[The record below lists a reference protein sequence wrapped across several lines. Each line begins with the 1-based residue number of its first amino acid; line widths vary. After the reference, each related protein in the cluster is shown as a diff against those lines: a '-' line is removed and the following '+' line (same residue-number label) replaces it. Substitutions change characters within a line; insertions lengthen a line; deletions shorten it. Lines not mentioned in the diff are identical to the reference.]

1 LESEE
6 TGRRQPADGRRQS
19 ASRYDVIVIG
29 GGVNALTCAAMLGQA
44 GLRTLLLE
52 QRDEVGGCATEHE
65 LAAGFR
71 VPTLAHR
78 TGPLRADVVEQLH
91 LAQHGLVLSP
101 QPIRHTAL
109 SPDGRALPIFAHS
122 AQAAAAIG
130 DWSARDAAAWPDFT
144 RSLARLGHVVGSLFT
159 RVPPDVDAPGTHDL
173 WTLMRTL
180 RAFRALPN
188 DDAWRLLRWGPMA
201 VADLVSECLETELLR
216 ATVAADG
223 LLGAMMGPWSAGSGL
238 QLLLHEANASVGV
251 TRDADVVGG
260 PAAVTSALQ
269 RAAQRHGV
277 DLRTG
282 AAVAQ
287 VLVRADRA
295 VGVALESGETL
306 EARAVV
312 SGADPRRTFLSLC
325 EAEHLPPEFLW
336 RIRNLRVRGTLAK
349 VNLALSALPAFAGAT
364 RQMLASRVRIAP
376 DLEYL
381 ERAYDHA
388 KYGECSIE
396 PWVEFTVPSIAN
408 PSLAPAG
415 AHVLS
420 AYVQWIPADG
430 NRQTADAAG
439 PRYPVSGV
447 RAQESAPSVDRAA
460 VLDATLTTLERYA
473 PGIRAQV
480 VQAELITPSDMERRW
495 GLTGGHIFHGE
506 LSLDQAFTM
515 RPLLGWGRYQTPIE
529 GLYLCGSGTHPG
541 TGLTGGSGLNAAR
554 VIVDAL
560 T

>member
-1 LESEE
+1 MGSEV
-6 TGRRQPADGRRQS
+6 TGRRQPADGG
-19 ASRYDVIVIG
+19 RYDVIVIG
-29 GGVNALTCAAMLGQA
+29 GGVNGLTCAAVLGQA

-65 LAAGFR
+65 LAPGFR

-78 TGPLRADVVEQLH
+78 AGPLRADVVEQLH
-91 LAQHGLVLSP
+91 LTQHGLALTT

-109 SPDGRALPIFAHS
+109 SPDGRALPVFAD
-122 AQAAAAIG
+122 AALASAAIRE
-130 DWSARDAAAWPDFT
+130 WSTRDAAAWPEFT

-159 RVPPDVDAPGTHDL
+159 RIPPDMDDPGTNDL
-173 WTLMRTL
+173 WTVMRTL
-180 RAFRALPN
+180 RAFRALPK

-223 LLGAMMGPWSAGSGL
+223 LLGAMLGPWSAGSGL
-238 QLLLHEANASVGV
+238 QLLLHEANAAVGV

-260 PAAVTSALQ
+260 PAAVAAALR
-269 RAAQRHGV
+269 RAAERHGV
-277 DLRTG
+277 EVRTG
-282 AAVAQ
+282 VAVKQ

-306 EARAVV
+306 ESRAVV
-312 SGADPRRTFLSLC
+312 SGVDPKRTFLSLC

-349 VNLALSALPAFAGAT
+349 VNLALSGLPAFAGAT
-364 RQMLASRVRIAP
+364 RPMLASRVRIAP

-388 KYGECSIE
+388 KYGESSPH
-396 PWVEFTVPSIAN
+396 PWIEFTVPSLAD

-420 AYVQWIPADG
+420 AYVQWLPTAG
-430 NRQTADAAG
+430 SRQPAAG
-439 PRYPVSGV
+439 EPSFGV
-447 RAQESAPSVDRAA
+447 LE
-460 VLDATLTTLERYA
+460 ATLATLERYA
-473 PGIRAQV
+473 PGLRSLV
-480 VQAELITPSDMERRW
+480 VQAELITPSDMERGW

-515 RPLLGWGRYQTPIE
+515 RPLLGWGRYQTPID

-554 VIVDAL
+554 VIAEAL

>member
-1 LESEE
+1 M
-6 TGRRQPADGRRQS
+6 TGR
-19 ASRYDVIVIG
+19 RYDVIVIG
-29 GGVNALTCAAMLGQA
+29 GGVNGLTCAAMLGQA

-52 QRDEVGGCATEHE
+52 QRDEVGGCATWHQ
-65 LAAGFR
+65 LAPGFHM
-71 VPTLAHR
+71 PTLAHR

-91 LAQHGLVLSP
+91 LARHGLAFSP
-101 QPIRHTAL
+101 QPIRCTAL
-109 SPDGRALPIFAHS
+109 SPDGRALPIFADP
-122 AQAAAAIG
+122 AQASAAMG
-130 DWSARDAAAWPDFT
+130 DWSARDAAAWPEFT
-144 RSLARLGHVVGSLFT
+144 RSLSRLGHVVGSLFT
-159 RVPPDVDAPGTHDL
+159 RIPPDVDDPGTHDL
-173 WTLMRTL
+173 WTLVRTM
-180 RAFRALPN
+180 RAFRALPK

-216 ATVAADG
+216 AAVAADG

-260 PAAVTSALQ
+260 PAAVTSAL
-269 RAAQRHGV
+269 RLAAQRHGV
-277 DLRTG
+277 EVRTS
-282 AAVAQ
+282 AVVTR

-295 VGVALESGETL
+295 VGVALASGDTF

-312 SGADPRRTFLSLC
+312 SGVDPKRTFLSLC
-325 EAEHLPPEFLW
+325 EPEHLPPEFLW

-349 VNLALSALPAFAGAT
+349 VNLALSGLPSFAGAT
-364 RQMLASRVRIAP
+364 SPMLASRVRIAP

-388 KYGECSIE
+388 KYGECSTE
-396 PWVEFTVPSIAN
+396 PWVEFTMPSIAD
-408 PSLAPAG
+408 PSLAPVG

-420 AYVQWIPADG
+420 AYVQWMPAAGKTPADG
-430 NRQTADAAG
+430 RRQMADEVG
-439 PRYPVSGV
+439 TGSGTRFPVSGIK
-447 RAQESAPSVDRAA
+447 QERRPGLDDAD
-460 VLDATLTTLERYA
+460 VLNATLSTLEGYA
-473 PGIRAQV
+473 PGLRALV
-480 VQAELITPSDMERRW
+480 VQAELITPSEMERGW

-515 RPLLGWGRYQTPIE
+515 RPLLGWGRYQTPID

-554 VIVDAL
+554 VIAEAL
-560 T
+560 A

>member
-1 LESEE
+1 M
-6 TGRRQPADGRRQS
+6 TAI
-19 ASRYDVIVIG
+19 RYDVIVIG
-29 GGVNALTCAAMLGQA
+29 GGVNGLTCAAVLGQA

-52 QRDEVGGCATEHE
+52 QRDAVGGCAAEHE
-65 LAAGFR
+65 VAPGFR

-91 LAQHGLVLSP
+91 LTQHGLRLTP
-101 QPIRHTAL
+101 QPIRYTAL
-109 SPDGRALPIFAHS
+109 SPDGRALPVLADAS
-122 AQAAAAIG
+122 LAAAAIQ
-130 DWSARDAAAWPDFT
+130 DWSSRDAAAWPGFT
-144 RSLARLGHVVGSLFT
+144 RSLARLGHVIGLLFT
-159 RVPPDVDAPGTHDL
+159 RISPDLDDPGSHDL

-180 RAFRALPN
+180 RGFRALPK

-201 VADLVSECLETELLR
+201 VADLVSECLETEVLR
-216 ATVAADG
+216 AAVAADG
-223 LLGAMMGPWSAGSGL
+223 LLGAMLGPWSAGSGL

-251 TRDADVVGG
+251 SRDADVVGG
-260 PAAVTSALQ
+260 PAAV
-269 RAAQRHGV
+269 AATLRGAATRHGV
-277 DLRTG
+277 EVRTG
-282 AAVAQ
+282 VAVKQ
-287 VLVRADRA
+287 ILVRGERA

-306 EARAVV
+306 VSRSVV
-312 SGADPRRTFLSLC
+312 SGVDPKRTFLSLC

-336 RIRNLRVRGTLAK
+336 RLRNLRARGTLAK
-349 VNLALSALPAFAGAT
+349 VNLALSGLPTFTGAT

-388 KYGECSIE
+388 KYGECSPHPWIE
-396 PWVEFTVPSIAN
+396 FAIPSIAD
-408 PSLAPAG
+408 PALAPAG

-420 AYVQWIPADG
+420 AYVQWVPAAGDRQPADG
-430 NRQTADAAG
+430 GTAAG
-439 PRYPVSGV
+439 SRAPVSGI
-447 RAQESAPSVDRAA
+447 RPERHSEAA
-460 VLDATLTTLERYA
+460 SGNAKVLEATLATLERYA
-473 PGIRAQV
+473 PGLRAQV
-480 VQAELITPSDMERRW
+480 VQAELITPSDMERGW

-515 RPLLGWGRYQTPIE
+515 RPLLGWGRYRTPIG

-554 VIVDAL
+554 VIIEAL

>member
-1 LESEE
+1 MGSEV
-6 TGRRQPADGRRQS
+6 TGRRQPAAGRR
-19 ASRYDVIVIG
+19 YDAIVIG
-29 GGVNALTCAAMLGQA
+29 GGVNGLTCAAVLGQA

-52 QRDEVGGCATEHE
+52 QRDAVGGCAAEYE
-65 LAAGFR
+65 LAPGFR
-71 VPTLAHR
+71 VPALAHR

-91 LAQHGLVLSP
+91 LTQHGLRLTP
-101 QPIRHTAL
+101 QPIRYTAV
-109 SPDGRALPIFAHS
+109 SPDGRALPVFGDAS
-122 AQAAAAIG
+122 LASGAIR
-130 DWSARDAAAWPDFT
+130 DWSTRDADAWPDFT

-159 RVPPDVDAPGTHDL
+159 RIAPDMDDPGTHDL
-173 WTLMRTL
+173 WTVMRTL
-180 RAFRALPN
+180 RAFRALPK

-216 ATVAADG
+216 AAVAADG
-223 LLGAMMGPWSAGSGL
+223 LLGAMLGPWSAGSGL

-251 TRDADVVGG
+251 SRDADVVGG
-260 PAAVTSALQ
+260 PAAVAAAL
-269 RAAQRHGV
+269 RAAAARHGV
-277 DLRTG
+277 EVRTG
-282 AAVAQ
+282 VAVKQ

-295 VGVALESGETL
+295 VGVALESGETF
-306 EARAVV
+306 ESRSVV
-312 SGADPRRTFLSLC
+312 SGVDPKRTFLSLC

-349 VNLALSALPAFAGAT
+349 VNLALSGLPAFAGAT

-388 KYGECSIE
+388 KYGECSPHPWIE
-396 PWVEFTVPSIAN
+396 FAIPSIAD

-430 NRQTADAAG
+430 NRQTADG
-439 PRYPVSGV
+439 VGTGSGTRFPVSGI
-447 RAQESAPSVDRAA
+447 RQERKPGLDSAE
-460 VLDATLTTLERYA
+460 VLNATLSTLERYA
-473 PGIRAQV
+473 PGLRALV
-480 VQAELITPSDMERRW
+480 VQAELITPSDMERGW

-515 RPLLGWGRYQTPIE
+515 RPLLGWGRYQTPIS

-554 VIVDAL
+554 VIAEAL

>member
-1 LESEE
+1 M
-6 TGRRQPADGRRQS
+6 TAV
-19 ASRYDVIVIG
+19 RYDVIVIG
-29 GGVNALTCAAMLGQA
+29 GGVNGLTCAAMLGQA
-44 GLRTLLLE
+44 GLRTLVLE
-52 QRDEVGGCATEHE
+52 QRDQVGGCATEHE
-65 LAAGFR
+65 LAPGFR
-71 VPTLAHR
+71 VPTLSHR

-91 LAQHGLVLSP
+91 LAQHGLSLLP
-101 QPIRHTAL
+101 QPIRCTAL
-109 SPDGRALPIFAHS
+109 SPDGRALPIFANP

-130 DWSARDAAAWPDFT
+130 DWSTRDAAAWPDFT

-159 RVPPDVDAPGTHDL
+159 RISPDVDDPGTHDL

-180 RAFRALPN
+180 RAFRALPK

-223 LLGAMMGPWSAGSGL
+223 LLGAMLGPWSAGSGL
-238 QLLLHEANASVGV
+238 QLLMHEANASVGV

-260 PAAVTSALQ
+260 PAAVAAALK
-269 RAAQRHGV
+269 RAAERHGV
-277 DLRTG
+277 EVRTG
-282 AAVAQ
+282 VTVAQ

-295 VGVALESGETL
+295 VGVALESGETFGS
-306 EARAVV
+306 RAVV
-312 SGADPRRTFLSLC
+312 SGVDPKRTFLSLC

-349 VNLALSALPAFAGAT
+349 VNVALSGLPAFAGAT
-364 RQMLASRVRIAP
+364 RAMLASRVRIGP

-388 KYGECSIE
+388 KYGESSPE
-396 PWVEFTVPSIAN
+396 PWLEFTVPSITD

-415 AHVLS
+415 GHVLS
-420 AYVQWIPADG
+420 AYAQWIPADG
-430 NRQTADAAG
+430 NRQTATGAG
-439 PRYPVSGV
+439 SEAGRRPP
-447 RAQESAPSVDRAA
+447 AD
-460 VLDATLTTLERYA
+460 VLEATLATLERYA
-473 PGIRAQV
+473 PGLRSLV
-480 VQAELITPSDMERRW
+480 VQAELITPSDMERGW

-515 RPLLGWGRYQTPIE
+515 RPLLGWGRYQTPIA

-554 VIVDAL
+554 VIAGAL

>member
-1 LESEE
+1 
-6 TGRRQPADGRRQS
+6 
-19 ASRYDVIVIG
+19 
-29 GGVNALTCAAMLGQA
+29 
-44 GLRTLLLE
+44 
-52 QRDEVGGCATEHE
+52 
-65 LAAGFR
+65 
-71 VPTLAHR
+71 
-78 TGPLRADVVEQLH
+78 
-91 LAQHGLVLSP
+91 
-101 QPIRHTAL
+101 
-109 SPDGRALPIFAHS
+109 
-122 AQAAAAIG
+122 
-130 DWSARDAAAWPDFT
+130 
-144 RSLARLGHVVGSLFT
+144 
-159 RVPPDVDAPGTHDL
+159 
-173 WTLMRTL
+173 MRTL
-180 RAFRALPN
+180 RAFRALPK

-223 LLGAMMGPWSAGSGL
+223 LLGAMLGPWSAGSGL
-238 QLLLHEANASVGV
+238 QLLMHEANASVGV

-260 PAAVTSALQ
+260 PAAVAAALK
-269 RAAQRHGV
+269 RAADRHGV
-277 DLRTG
+277 EVRTG
-282 AAVAQ
+282 VTVAQ

-295 VGVALESGETL
+295 VGVALESGEIL
-306 EARAVV
+306 ESRAVV
-312 SGADPRRTFLSLC
+312 SGVDPKRTFLSLC

-388 KYGECSIE
+388 KYGESSPE
-396 PWVEFTVPSIAN
+396 PWIEFTVPSIAD

-415 AHVLS
+415 GHVLS
-420 AYVQWIPADG
+420 AYVQWVG
-430 NRQTADAAG
+430 TTSGVRS
-439 PRYPVSGV
+439 PVSGV
-447 RAQESAPSVDRAA
+447 RTQESGVRPMESAVRTDGDEVREAA
-460 VLDATLTTLERYA
+460 LATLERYA
-473 PGIRAQV
+473 PGLRALV
-480 VQAELITPSDMERRW
+480 VQADVITPSDLERGW

-515 RPLLGWGRYQTPIE
+515 RPLLGWGRYQTPIN

-554 VIVDAL
+554 VIAEAL

>member
-1 LESEE
+1 MGSEV
-6 TGRRQPADGRRQS
+6 TGRRQPAAGG
-19 ASRYDVIVIG
+19 RYDVIVIG
-29 GGVNALTCAAMLGQA
+29 GGVNGLTCAAVLGQA

-52 QRDEVGGCATEHE
+52 QRDEVGGCAAEHE
-65 LAAGFR
+65 LAPGFR

-91 LAQHGLVLSP
+91 LTQHGLTLTP
-101 QPIRHTAL
+101 QPIRYTAL
-109 SPDGRALPIFAHS
+109 SPDGRALPVFAD
-122 AQAAAAIG
+122 AALASEAIRE
-130 DWSARDAAAWPDFT
+130 WSTRDAAAWPDFT

-159 RVPPDVDAPGTHDL
+159 RIPPDMDDPGTHDL

-180 RAFRALPN
+180 RAFRALPK

-223 LLGAMMGPWSAGSGL
+223 LLGAMLGPWSAGSGL

-260 PAAVTSALQ
+260 PAAVAAALR
-269 RAAQRHGV
+269 RAAERHGV
-277 DLRTG
+277 EVRTG
-282 AAVAQ
+282 VAVKQ

-306 EARAVV
+306 ESRAVV
-312 SGADPRRTFLSLC
+312 SGVDPKRTFLSLC

-349 VNLALSALPAFAGAT
+349 VNLALSGLPAFAGAT
-364 RQMLASRVRIAP
+364 RPMLASRVRIAP

-388 KYGECSIE
+388 KYGECSPH
-396 PWVEFTVPSIAN
+396 PWIEFTIPSIAD

-430 NRQTADAAG
+430 NGSRQPDD
-439 PRYPVSGV
+439 PPERP
-447 RAQESAPSVDRAA
+447 SAIGGIAK
-460 VLDATLTTLERYA
+460 ATLATLERYA
-473 PGIRAQV
+473 PGLRALV
-480 VQAELITPSDMERRW
+480 VQAELITPSDMERGW

-515 RPLLGWGRYQTPIE
+515 RPLLGWGRTRRRST

-554 VIVDAL
+554 VIAEAL